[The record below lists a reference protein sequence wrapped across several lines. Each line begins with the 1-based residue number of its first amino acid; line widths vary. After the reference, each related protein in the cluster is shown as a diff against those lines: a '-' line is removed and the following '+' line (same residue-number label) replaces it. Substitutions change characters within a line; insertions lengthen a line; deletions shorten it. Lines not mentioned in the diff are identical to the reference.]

1 MYDGVK
7 AMIDAEKALKPVEEV
22 KEEKQEIVEAPAEQV
37 EVLVN
42 NNGNSEEIVEE
53 KQDQTKV
60 DEVENAVD
68 QNADQGVTNE

>member
-42 NNGNSEEIVEE
+42 NNGNSEDIVEE
-53 KQDQTKV
+53 KQDQVKV

>member
-42 NNGNSEEIVEE
+42 NNANSEEIVDE